1 MLYRLYTDGG
11 YRAANEVGA
20 WSYMI
25 FDDNG
30 LLDQGSGIVRDATN
44 NICEYTA
51 LINGLLA
58 LGEFGAERA
67 LVISDSQ
74 LLIKQMQ
81 GKWQVKSENIK
92 PLWRDAVTLANKVGE
107 ITFEWK
113 PRENPYI
120 GMCDKKCND
129 AMDQLNSI

>member
-1 MLYRLYTDGG
+1 MLYRIYTDGG
-11 YRAANEVGA
+11 YRATDAVGA

-30 LLDQGSGIVRDATN
+30 LLDQGSGTVRDATN
-44 NICEYTA
+44 NICEYMA
-51 LINGLLA
+51 LINGLTSVRYFDA
-58 LGEFGAERA
+58 KRV

-74 LLIKQMQ
+74 LVIRQMQ
-81 GKWQVKSENIK
+81 GRWQVKSENII
-92 PLWRDAVTLANKVGE
+92 PLWREAAALSSTFDE

-120 GMCDKKCND
+120 SMCDKKCND
-129 AMDQLNSI
+129 AMDDV